1 MERNEVVRW
10 FAKPQ
15 SLTWSTACG
24 HVLTWALGEVLSKG
38 NSESAAQVLVD
49 EMEVERS
56 EEAVVK
62 ESPKCLHQSAAR
74 PRILCRGSRASHKL
88 TNTSAIN
95 LRFGE
100 SSPVGHV
107 EFVQAQLVS
116 TTKKHTTL
124 YERIQ
129 SVQDL
134 QSAWLLLLFCANA
147 RATYSLR
154 CIPPNEVAE
163 FAAAHDAASWQC
175 LTKLLSFPRNTD
187 RHSVASLS
195 FDLGGCGLQSAWRTR
210 VPAHWASWADSLRM
224 IHQRHPEVANT
235 MIRNLSEGD
244 GRHFHAAAACCDEL
258 RAVGHIPPGWRA
270 LSTAQPQDIADRLP
284 GVLGI
289 PAEGWQHDASSC
301 IEKFFCDSSVL
312 PGMSAGERALL
323 RSQGG
328 PLAALPYTVVPTC
341 PLRRFDPDIF
351 RVLLLRRLRLPLPL
365 SSHSCRC
372 GRPLDCLGHHR
383 ASCSRAGVLGRR
395 GFALESAAARVCRE
409 AGARV
414 STNIFVRDLDVVAV
428 RAEDQRRIE
437 VIAEG
442 LPVFHGSQLAIDTT
456 LVSPVRADGEP
467 HRQCQDMDGA
477 ALDAARRRKARTYP
491 ELTGGRGRAKL
502 VVLAGEIGGRFSVET
517 QTFIRL
523 LARAKT
529 RAIPEPLR
537 TRARQSWMHRWG
549 SLLACAAARAFGSS
563 LLERRGQPGFDGVA
577 PPAVDVL
584 GDFTKAQ
591 GASPWV

>member
-1 MERNEVVRW
+1 M
-10 FAKPQ
+10 
-15 SLTWSTACG
+15 
-24 HVLTWALGEVLSKG
+24 
-38 NSESAAQVLVD
+38 
-49 EMEVERS
+49 
-56 EEAVVK
+56 
-62 ESPKCLHQSAAR
+62 
-74 PRILCRGSRASHKL
+74 
-88 TNTSAIN
+88 
-95 LRFGE
+95 
-100 SSPVGHV
+100 
-107 EFVQAQLVS
+107 
-116 TTKKHTTL
+116 
-124 YERIQ
+124 
-129 SVQDL
+129 
-134 QSAWLLLLFCANA
+134 
-147 RATYSLR
+147 
-154 CIPPNEVAE
+154 
-163 FAAAHDAASWQC
+163 
-175 LTKLLSFPRNTD
+175 
-187 RHSVASLS
+187 
-195 FDLGGCGLQSAWRTR
+195 
-210 VPAHWASWADSLRM
+210 PAHWASWADSLRM

-244 GRHFHAAAACCDEL
+244 GRHFHAAAACCEEL
-258 RAVGHIPPGWRA
+258 RAVGYIPPGWRA

-312 PGMSAGERALL
+312 PGMSAGEQALL

-328 PLAALPYTVVPTC
+328 PLAALPYTVVPIC

-365 SSHSCRC
+365 SSHS
-372 GRPLDCLGHHR
+372 
-383 ASCSRAGVLGRR
+383 RAGVLGGVVSLWSLQLHGCVERQERESRQTSSSGIWMLWQCERR
-395 GFALESAAARVCRE
+395 
-409 AGARV
+409 
-414 STNIFVRDLDVVAV
+414 TNDGLKLS
-428 RAEDQRRIE
+428 
-437 VIAEG
+437 EG
-442 LPVFHGSQLAIDTT
+442 LPVFHGAQLAIDTT

-467 HRQCQDMDGA
+467 HRQCQDMDGP
-477 ALDAARRRKARTYP
+477 ALDAARRRIARTYP

-563 LLERRGQPGFDGVA
+563 LLERRGQPGSDGET